1 MEQYRRS
8 ADKLKK
14 QHNRGKARKGQKINM
29 GYNTKL
35 LKAVLNWMN
44 LIDPS
49 GMYETFIDEIKSG
62 YLTINEAL
70 FHIENILNGW
80 QRVERQ
86 RGNTEKITEIL
97 KWKNT
102 LIFMYE

>member
-1 MEQYRRS
+1 M
-8 ADKLKK
+8 
-14 QHNRGKARKGQKINM
+14 
-29 GYNTKL
+29 YNIKL
-35 LKAVLNWMN
+35 LHTVLNWMN

-49 GMYETFIDEIKSG
+49 GMYETIIDEIKSG

-70 FHIENILNGW
+70 FSIENVLNSW
-80 QRVERQ
+80 QQIEQ
-86 RGNTEKITEIL
+86 KRGNTEKAKDIL